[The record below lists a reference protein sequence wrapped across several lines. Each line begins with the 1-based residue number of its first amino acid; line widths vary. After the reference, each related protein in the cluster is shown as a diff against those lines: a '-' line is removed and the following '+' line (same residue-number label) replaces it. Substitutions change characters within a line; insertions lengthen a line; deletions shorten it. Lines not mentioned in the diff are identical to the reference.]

1 MAKITRAEVL
11 DTAKEYVTKDRA
23 ADHGDMEDNFK
34 TIAIYWSVH
43 LGVEVLPHDVG
54 MMMMLLKA
62 ARAKSN
68 SEARRQ
74 LCGCGRIRR
83 LRRGVRHMMDEW
95 IWTDPKRLACPECHG
110 EGTLE
115 ETAS

>member
-1 MAKITRAEVL
+1 MAKLTRAEVL

-43 LGVEVLPHDVG
+43 LNGARCCPLDVG
-54 MMMMLLKA
+54 VMMMLLKA

-68 SEARRQ
+68 PQ
-74 LCGCGRIRR
+74 HVDNLCGRGWIRR
-83 LRRGVRHMMDEW
+83 LRR
-95 IWTDPKRLACPECHG
+95 
-110 EGTLE
+110 
-115 ETAS
+115 

>member
-43 LGVEVLPHDVG
+43 LNCEVLPHDVG
-54 MMMMLLKA
+54 VMMMLLKA

-68 SEARRQ
+68 PQHVDNYVDAA
-74 LCGCGRIRR
+74 GYA
-83 LRRGVRHMMDEW
+83 
-95 IWTDPKRLACPECHG
+95 ACAAECA
-110 EGTLE
+110 T
-115 ETAS
+115 

>member
-1 MAKITRAEVL
+1 MAKLTRAEVL

-23 ADHGDMEDNFK
+23 SDHGDMEDNFK

-54 MMMMLLKA
+54 TMMMLLKA

-68 SEARRQ
+68 
-74 LCGCGRIRR
+74 
-83 LRRGVRHMMDEW
+83 
-95 IWTDPKRLACPECHG
+95 PKHSDNYIDAAGYAACAAELATEDK
-110 EGTLE
+110 EGAT
-115 ETAS
+115 